1 MAFWCKTEKGKS
13 RKYIGMYHIIQKRKI
28 YYTISGVFILAGVL
42 AIIFFGL
49 RFGIDF
55 TGGSSMEIT
64 ASSTTDASKLQS
76 ILSAQGLLEPEI
88 RVLDSGSFR
97 ITVHELT
104 QDEHA
109 SLLSALQTG
118 DAEIKEISYSSTGPT
133 IGKELKSKSLLA
145 TILVLLFIV
154 IYISWTFR
162 KASWGPVKPWVW
174 GVAALIALS
183 HDLVGVVG
191 VFAILGEFTHVRI
204 DTLFITALLTV
215 LGFSVHDTIV
225 VFDRIRERIKIH
237 GGKESFEDTVN
248 TSVVET
254 MVRSL
259 ATSFTAVLV
268 LVALLLFGGESVRY
282 FVLAL
287 IVGIVSGTYSSIYIA
302 SPLLVSWY
310 QHKIK

>member
-1 MAFWCKTEKGKS
+1 MAA
-13 RKYIGMYHIIQKRKI
+13 
-28 YYTISGVFILAGVL
+28 LL
-42 AIIFFGL
+42 FFGL

-55 TGGSSMEIT
+55 TGGSSLEIAT
-64 ASSTTDASKLQS
+64 SSNTDVSS
-76 ILSAQGLLEPEI
+76 VHSVVISQGFVEPEI
-88 RVLDSGSFR
+88 RVLENGSYR
-97 ITVHELT
+97 ITVRELT
-104 QDEHA
+104 QDEHE
-109 SLLSALQTG
+109 SLLGSLQAK
-118 DAEIKEISYSSTGPT
+118 DPEIEEISYSSTGPT
-133 IGKELKSKSLLA
+133 IGNELKSKSLFA

-162 KASWGPVKPWVW
+162 RASWGPVKPWVW
-174 GVAALIALS
+174 GIAALIALF
-183 HDLVGVVG
+183 HDLVAVIG
-191 VFAILGEFTHVRI
+191 VFAILGEFAQIRI

-215 LGFSVHDTIV
+215 LGFSIHDTIV

-268 LVALLLFGGESVRY
+268 LIALLLFGGESIRY

-287 IVGIVSGTYSSIYIA
+287 IIGIVSGTYSSIFIA

-310 QHKIK
+310 LHKTK

>member
-1 MAFWCKTEKGKS
+1 
-13 RKYIGMYHIIQKRKI
+13 MYQIIQKRKI
-28 YYTISGVFILAGVL
+28 FYIISGVFLTAGVV

-55 TGGSSMEIT
+55 TGGSSMEI
-64 ASSTTDASKLQS
+64 SSSPTIDAPEIQS
-76 ILSAQGLLEPEI
+76 ILSTQGFVEPEI
-88 RVLDSGSFR
+88 RVLENGSFR
-97 ITVHELT
+97 ITVRELT
-104 QDEHA
+104 QDEHI
-109 SLLSALQTG
+109 SLLSALQTQ
-118 DAEIKEISYSSTGPT
+118 DSTIKEISYSSTGPT
-133 IGKELKSKSLLA
+133 IGKELKTKSLLA
-145 TILVLLFIV
+145 TILVLSFIV

-174 GVAALIALS
+174 GVAALLALF
-183 HDLVGVVG
+183 HDLVGVIG

-268 LVALLLFGGESVRY
+268 LIALLLFGGESIRY

-287 IVGIVSGTYSSIYIA
+287 IIGIVSGTYSSIYIA

-310 QHKIK
+310 LHKTK